1 MVNRNKHNDGKEGR
15 NAKGKKGNI
24 PLRHFNN
31 RRDDYWDKLADE
43 WLKEKERKLNGK
55 PNG

>member
-55 PNG
+55 

>member
-15 NAKGKKGNI
+15 NVKGKKGDI
-24 PLRHFNN
+24 PLRYFNN
-31 RRDDYWDKLADE
+31 RRDDYWDKRADE

-55 PNG
+55 